1 MSFEPR
7 LGQAFGFDA
16 ADLEANRA
24 GRLSPEQAQMFAA
37 VASYGRRRTRVL
49 LPLLAVLLLGT
60 AALAAVTS
68 GPDAAP
74 ALAVVG
80 VMGSFIL
87 LLVWFFARR
96 THRDQ
101 AVQATGEVVT
111 VEGPWSHDSD
121 WDGDWTVRVGE
132 FAFGVELLQEQAL
145 AEGAAY
151 RVHFLP
157 TEPRPTLLS
166 IERV

>member
-1 MSFEPR
+1 MSFDRR
-7 LGQAFGFDA
+7 LGQVFGFDE

-24 GRLSPEQAQMFAA
+24 GRLSAEQARMFAA
-37 VASYGRRRTRVL
+37 VASSGRRRSRVL

-60 AALAAVTS
+60 AVLAAATS

-80 VMGSFIL
+80 VMGSFML

-96 THRDQ
+96 SHHDQ
-101 AVQATGEVVT
+101 AVQAEGRVVKI
-111 VEGPWSHDSD
+111 EGPWSHDST
-121 WDGDWTVRVGE
+121 WDGDWTVRIGE

-145 AEGAAY
+145 AEGATY
-151 RVHFLP
+151 RVHFLL

-166 IERV
+166 IERA